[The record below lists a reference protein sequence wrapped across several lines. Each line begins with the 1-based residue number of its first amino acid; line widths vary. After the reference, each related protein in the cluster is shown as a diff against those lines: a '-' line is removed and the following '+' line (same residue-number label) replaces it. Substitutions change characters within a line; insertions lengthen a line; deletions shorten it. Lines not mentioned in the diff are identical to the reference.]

1 MTYREEIG
9 AFDILTLDDIIAAA
23 RKHVPSQYA
32 LRPWG
37 LPELNHG
44 VAVLQT
50 EDALNCYMAS
60 YGQAHK
66 EKIDEAV
73 RSFPWKELNTEIEII
88 DWGCGQGLASVHFIH
103 YLRKNNLLSKL
114 QKVTLIEPGQPALE
128 RALLH
133 VSKSVGQHTQIQPI
147 QKYLPSVFNNPDCI
161 EDLHIEE
168 PICIHL
174 FSNILDIPQ
183 INLKKLSELVGN
195 TGYRHYFIC
204 MGPMNAGNRRM
215 DGFSR
220 YFSINEQDWFSRK
233 DISMFGT
240 YPNGV
245 SYTCVTRAFKMLREK
260 GKPFLI
266 PIAYFPP
273 KTFDASYKLDAVWD
287 KDQTPSENSHS
298 SFDVLAPYDIGA
310 SVYTDVD
317 PIMAVLSNIVTRGI
331 STKCSPFIEK
341 TFSEIIGATK
351 ETEKWYNQLQAD
363 R

>member
-114 QKVTLIEPGQPALE
+114 QKVTLIEPGLPALE

-161 EDLHIEE
+161 EELHIEE

-183 INLKKLSELVGN
+183 INLKKLIPTV
-195 TGYRHYFIC
+195 
-204 MGPMNAGNRRM
+204 
-215 DGFSR
+215 
-220 YFSINEQDWFSRK
+220 
-233 DISMFGT
+233 
-240 YPNGV
+240 
-245 SYTCVTRAFKMLREK
+245 
-260 GKPFLI
+260 FLI
-266 PIAYFPP
+266 P
-273 KTFDASYKLDAVWD
+273 ASQEHLRCFERKG
-287 KDQTPSENSHS
+287 NRS
-298 SFDVLAPYDIGA
+298 SFRLRISRRKPLMLLTSSTLYGIKIRLHLRIAIHPLMFWHLLISGQVSIPTL
-310 SVYTDVD
+310 
-317 PIMAVLSNIVTRGI
+317 TR
-331 STKCSPFIEK
+331 
-341 TFSEIIGATK
+341 
-351 ETEKWYNQLQAD
+351 
-363 R
+363 

>member
-240 YPNGV
+240 YPNGFL
-245 SYTCVTRAFKMLREK
+245 YLRHK
-260 GKPFLI
+260 SI
-266 PIAYFPP
+266 
-273 KTFDASYKLDAVWD
+273 
-287 KDQTPSENSHS
+287 
-298 SFDVLAPYDIGA
+298 
-310 SVYTDVD
+310 
-317 PIMAVLSNIVTRGI
+317 
-331 STKCSPFIEK
+331 
-341 TFSEIIGATK
+341 
-351 ETEKWYNQLQAD
+351 
-363 R
+363 